1 MDLSCSASAPQDL
14 DVDLLAIVVD
24 DPTRL
29 PAAAAELDG
38 QLGGALTRELQR
50 GQVKA
55 DAASIVVVTGG
66 ATGPGRIALVG
77 YGPEED
83 GRGDALRVA
92 GSKVAGAAR
101 GAEARSVAMVTGT
114 DVDDVDALV
123 TGFVLGAFRIH
134 KYQSPATTT
143 GDVDTDAE
151 ASSSKYDG
159 PESFVVAAP
168 DDAVGEAARAAF
180 AIAEAQNWAR
190 DLANAPANRMMPVDL
205 ADRAREL
212 AEAHEHLSFR
222 ELGRSEIEAAG
233 MGMFAAVAQG
243 SADDPRLIVLE
254 WNPPGADGA
263 DDARLAL
270 VGKAVVFDT
279 GGISIKPSGGME
291 DMKLDKSG
299 GCAVLGAMR
308 AIAATSVPRRV
319 IAVVGATT
327 NMPDGNAYR
336 PGDVVTAMDGTT
348 VEIISTD
355 AEGRLVLGDCITYV
369 KGQGCGA
376 IVEASTLTGA
386 MVIALGHRYTG
397 AIAKKGPL
405 VDAVVAAGERTGDH
419 AWHLPMHD
427 EYKANLKTACA
438 DFKNSGSRD
447 AGALSAGSFLG
458 HFAKDVPF
466 VHLDVAGTAMLS
478 KPRMWYGT
486 KGASGWG
493 VRLMTDLAASW
504 GS

>member
-1 MDLSCSASAPQDL
+1 MDLSFASAPAHDSDADL
-14 DVDLLAIVVD
+14 VAVLVD
-24 DPTRL
+24 DPTQL
-29 PAAAAELDG
+29 PAEAAVLDDR
-38 QLGGALTRELQR
+38 LGGALTRELAR

-55 DAASIVVVTGG
+55 DAATIVVVTGG
-66 ATGPGRIALVG
+66 ADGPGRVALVG
-77 YGPEED
+77 FGPDAD

-101 GAEARSVAMVTGT
+101 AAEARTVAIVAPG
-114 DVDDVDALV
+114 DAADVDAFV
-123 TGFVLGAFRIH
+123 TGFALGAFRIH
-134 KYQSPATTT
+134 KYTTPTPNGDDESATP
-143 GDVDTDAE
+143 
-151 ASSSKYDG
+151 KYDG
-159 PESFVVAAP
+159 PETLVVLAEATELQ
-168 DDAVGEAARAAF
+168 DAARAAF
-180 AIAEAQNWAR
+180 TIADAQNWAR
-190 DLANAPANRMMPVDL
+190 DLANAPANRLMPIDL
-205 ADRAREL
+205 AAAASSL
-212 AEAHEHLSFR
+212 ADQHEHLSFR
-222 ELGRSEIEAAG
+222 ELGRADIESLG

-243 SADDPRLIVLE
+243 SADEPRLIVLE
-254 WNPPGADGA
+254 WNPPAA
-263 DDARLAL
+263 TESNEERLAL

-308 AIAATSVPRRV
+308 AIAETNVERRV

-327 NMPDGNAYR
+327 NMPDGDAYR
-336 PGDVVTAMDGTT
+336 PGDVVAAMDGTT

-355 AEGRLVLGDCITYV
+355 AEGRLVLGDCISYV

-397 AIAKKGPL
+397 AIAKPGEL
-405 VDAVVAAGERTGDH
+405 IDAVVAAGEATGDH

-427 EYKANLKTACA
+427 EYKANLKSPCA
-438 DFKNSGSRD
+438 DFRNSGSRD

-458 HFAKDVPF
+458 HFAKDTPF
-466 VHLDVAGTAMLS
+466 VHLDVAGTAMLA
-478 KPRMWYGT
+478 KPRMWYGC

-493 VRLMTDLAASW
+493 VRLMTELAGSW
-504 GS
+504 KG

>member
-1 MDLSCSASAPQDL
+1 MELRISSTQPHASDA
-14 DVDLLAIVVD
+14 DLLAVLVD
-24 DPTRL
+24 DPTTL
-29 PAAAAELDG
+29 PANVAELDS
-38 QLGGALTRELQR
+38 QLGGALTRELAR

-55 DAASIVVVTGG
+55 DAASLVVVTGG
-66 ATGPGRIALVG
+66 ASGPGRIALVG
-77 YGPEED
+77 FGPESD

-92 GSKVAGAAR
+92 GAKIAGAAR
-101 GAEARSVAMVTGT
+101 AAEARTIAVVAPDSPEDADAVVTG
-114 DVDDVDALV
+114 LE
-123 TGFVLGAFRIH
+123 LGAFRIH
-134 KYQSPATTT
+134 RYKGTAGDPA
-143 GDVDTDAE
+143 DAE
-151 ASSSKYDG
+151 DDTNYDG
-159 PESFVVAAP
+159 PTSIELLGAEGAIGDAARTASVVAQ
-168 DDAVGEAARAAF
+168 
-180 AIAEAQNWAR
+180 AQNWAR
-190 DLANAPANRMMPVDL
+190 DLANAPANRMMPIELARHAKEL
-205 ADRAREL
+205 ADN
-212 AEAHEHLSFR
+212 HEHLRFH
-222 ELGRSEIEAAG
+222 ELTRAEIEGAG

-243 SADDPRLIVLE
+243 SADEPRLIVLE
-254 WNPPGADGA
+254 WNPPGASEA
-263 DDARLAL
+263 DAERLAL

-308 AIAATSVPRRV
+308 AIAATNVPRRV

-355 AEGRLVLGDCITYV
+355 AEGRLVLGDCISYV
-369 KGQGCGA
+369 RGRGCGA

-397 AIAKKGPL
+397 AIAKPGKL
-405 VDAVVAAGERTGDH
+405 VEAVVASGEATGDH

-427 EYKANLKTACA
+427 EYKANLKTDCA
-438 DFKNSGSRD
+438 DFKNSGPRD

-458 HFAKDVPF
+458 HFAKDTPF
-466 VHLDVAGTAMLS
+466 VHLDVAGTAMLA
-478 KPRMWYGT
+478 KPRLWYGT

-493 VRLMTDLAASW
+493 VRLMTDLARTW
-504 GS
+504 QG

>member
-1 MDLSCSASAPQDL
+1 MDLSFASASAHDTDADL
-14 DVDLLAIVVD
+14 VAVLVD
-24 DPTRL
+24 DPSQL
-29 PAAAAELDG
+29 PADVAVLDER
-38 QLGGALTRELQR
+38 LGGALTRELAR

-55 DAASIVVVTGG
+55 DAASLVVVTGG
-66 ATGPGRIALVG
+66 AEGPGRVALVG
-77 YGPEED
+77 FGPEAD

-92 GSKVAGAAR
+92 GSKIAGAAR
-101 GAEARSVAMVTGT
+101 AAEARTIALVVPNDAT
-114 DVDDVDALV
+114 DVDALV

-134 KYQSPATTT
+134 KYTNPTPAGDDDAPAT
-143 GDVDTDAE
+143 A
-151 ASSSKYDG
+151 KYDG
-159 PESFVVAAP
+159 PETLVVLT
-168 DDAVGEAARAAF
+168 DEEALRAA
-180 AIAEAQNWAR
+180 ATTAAKVADAQNWAR
-190 DLANAPANRMMPVDL
+190 DLANAPANRLMPVDL
-205 ADRAREL
+205 AAAAASL
-212 AEAHEHLSFR
+212 AEQHEHLTFR
-222 ELGRSEIEAAG
+222 ELGRADIESLG

-243 SADDPRLIVLE
+243 SADEPRLIVLE
-254 WNPPGADGA
+254 WNPPGATESNEE
-263 DDARLAL
+263 RLAL

-299 GCAVLGAMR
+299 GCAVLGAVR
-308 AIAATSVPRRV
+308 AIAETNVERRV

-327 NMPDGNAYR
+327 NMPDGDAYR

-369 KGQGCGA
+369 KRQGCGA

-397 AIAKKGPL
+397 AIAKRGPL
-405 VDAVVAAGERTGDH
+405 IDAVVAAGESTGDH

-427 EYKANLKTACA
+427 EYKANLKSPCA
-438 DFKNSGSRD
+438 DFRNSGSRD

-458 HFAKDVPF
+458 HFAKDTPF
-466 VHLDVAGTAMLS
+466 VHLDVAGTAMLG
-478 KPRMWYGT
+478 KPRMWYGS

-493 VRLMTDLAASW
+493 VRLMTELARTW
-504 GS
+504 KG

>member
-1 MDLSCSASAPQDL
+1 MDLSFASASAHDSDADL
-14 DVDLLAIVVD
+14 VAVLVD
-24 DPTRL
+24 DPSQL
-29 PAAAAELDG
+29 PAEAAVLDER
-38 QLGGALTRELQR
+38 LGGALSRELAR
-50 GQVKA
+50 GQVKG
-55 DAASIVVVTGG
+55 DAASVVVVTGG
-66 ATGPGRIALVG
+66 AEGPGRVALVG
-77 YGPEED
+77 YGPEAD

-92 GSKVAGAAR
+92 GSKVASAAR
-101 GAEARSVAMVTGT
+101 AAEARTVAIV
-114 DVDDVDALV
+114 VPSEAADVDALV

-134 KYQSPATTT
+134 KYTNPTPTNDDDESATS
-143 GDVDTDAE
+143 AP
-151 ASSSKYDG
+151 KYDG
-159 PESFVVAAP
+159 PETLVVLTD
-168 DDAVGEAARAAF
+168 DDALQDAAHTAF
-180 AIAEAQNWAR
+180 TISDAQNWAR
-190 DLANAPANRMMPVDL
+190 DLANAPANRLMPVDL
-205 ADRAREL
+205 AAAASSL
-212 AEAHEHLSFR
+212 ADQHEHLTFR
-222 ELGRSEIEAAG
+222 ELHRTDIEGLG

-243 SADDPRLIVLE
+243 SADEPRLIVLE
-254 WNPPGADGA
+254 WNPPGATESNED
-263 DDARLAL
+263 RLAL

-279 GGISIKPSGGME
+279 GGISIKPTGGME

-299 GCAVLGAMR
+299 GCAVLGAVR
-308 AIAATSVPRRV
+308 AIAETNVERRV

-327 NMPDGNAYR
+327 NMPDGDAYR

-355 AEGRLVLGDCITYV
+355 AEGRLVLGDCISYV

-397 AIAKKGPL
+397 AIAKPGAL
-405 VDAVVAAGERTGDH
+405 IDAGVAAGERTGDH

-427 EYKANLKTACA
+427 EYKANLKSPCA

-458 HFAKDVPF
+458 HFAKDTPF

-478 KPRMWYGT
+478 KPRMWYGS

-493 VRLMTDLAASW
+493 VRLMTELAGSW
-504 GS
+504 KG

>member
-1 MDLSCSASAPQDL
+1 MDLSFTSPSAHDSDADL
-14 DVDLLAIVVD
+14 VAVLVD
-24 DPTRL
+24 DPTL
-29 PAAAAELDG
+29 VPSEVAALDD
-38 QLGGALTRELQR
+38 QLSGALARELAR

-55 DAASIVVVTGG
+55 DAASLVVVTGG
-66 ATGPGRIALVG
+66 AAGPGRVALVG
-77 YGPEED
+77 YGPEAD

-92 GSKVAGAAR
+92 GSKVASAAR
-101 GAEARSVAMVTGT
+101 AAEARTVALVVPG
-114 DVDDVDALV
+114 DAADVDALV

-134 KYQSPATTT
+134 KYT
-143 GDVDTDAE
+143 GPKD
-151 ASSSKYDG
+151 SSSDDASTTPKYDG
-159 PESFVVAAP
+159 PETLVVLTEDSALRDAATT
-168 DDAVGEAARAAF
+168 AF
-180 AIAEAQNWAR
+180 AVADAQNWAR
-190 DLANAPANRMMPVDL
+190 DLANAPANRLMPVDL
-205 ADRAREL
+205 AAAAASL
-212 AEAHEHLSFR
+212 AEQHEHLSFR
-222 ELGRSEIEAAG
+222 ELTRTDIEGLG

-243 SADDPRLIVLE
+243 SADEPRLIVLE
-254 WNPPGADGA
+254 WNPPAA
-263 DDARLAL
+263 TESNEERLAL

-308 AIAATSVPRRV
+308 AIAETNVGRRV

-327 NMPDGNAYR
+327 NMPDGDAYR

-355 AEGRLVLGDCITYV
+355 AEGRLVLGDCISYV

-397 AIAKKGPL
+397 AIAKPGAL
-405 VDAVVAAGERTGDH
+405 IDAVVAAGERTGDH

-427 EYKANLKTACA
+427 EYKANLKSPCA

-458 HFAKDVPF
+458 HFAKDTPF

-478 KPRMWYGT
+478 KPRMWYGS

-493 VRLMTDLAASW
+493 VRLMTDLAAAWKS
-504 GS
+504 

>member
-1 MDLSCSASAPQDL
+1 VAVL
-14 DVDLLAIVVD
+14 VD
-24 DPTRL
+24 DPSTL
-29 PAAAAELDG
+29 PTQLAVLDDR
-38 QLGGALTRELQR
+38 LGGALTRELAR

-66 ATGPGRIALVG
+66 AEGPGRVALVG
-77 YGPEED
+77 YGPEAD

-101 GAEARSVAMVTGT
+101 AAEARSVALVVP
-114 DVDDVDALV
+114 DSAEDVDAIV

-134 KYQSPATTT
+134 KYVTPKAESDADADASP
-143 GDVDTDAE
+143 
-151 ASSSKYDG
+151 KYEG
-159 PESFVVAAP
+159 PESLVVLTE
-168 DDAVGEAARAAF
+168 DEQLQGAARTAQAL
-180 AIAEAQNWAR
+180 ADAQNWAR
-190 DLANAPANRMMPVDL
+190 DLANAPANRLMPVDMAAAAKEL
-205 ADRAREL
+205 ADQ
-212 AEAHEHLSFR
+212 HEHLSFR
-222 ELGRSEIEAAG
+222 ELGRAEIEAAG

-254 WNPPGADGA
+254 WNPPGATETNDE
-263 DDARLAL
+263 RLAL

-308 AIAATSVPRRV
+308 AIAATGVERRV

-369 KGQGCGA
+369 RGQGCGA

-397 AIAKKGPL
+397 AIAKKGAL
-405 VDAVVAAGERTGDH
+405 IDAVVDAGERTGDH
-419 AWHLPMHD
+419 AWHMPMHD
-427 EYKANLKTACA
+427 EYFASMKTACA
-438 DFKNSGSRD
+438 DYKNTGDRSG
-447 AGALSAGSFLG
+447 GALSAGSFLG
-458 HFAKDVPF
+458 HFAKDTPF
-466 VHLDVAGTAMLS
+466 VHLDVAGTAMLG
-478 KPRMWYGT
+478 KPRLWYGC

-493 VRLMTDLAASW
+493 VRLMRDLASTW
-504 GS
+504 RG